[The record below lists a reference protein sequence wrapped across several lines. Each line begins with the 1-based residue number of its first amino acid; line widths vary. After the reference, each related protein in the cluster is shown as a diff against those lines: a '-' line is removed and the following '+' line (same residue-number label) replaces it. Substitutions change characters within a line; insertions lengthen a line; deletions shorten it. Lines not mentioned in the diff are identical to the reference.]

1 MSRAPDL
8 GPLPSGKKIPL
19 DVAAGILADAEG
31 RVLIAERSGGDSLHG
46 MWEFPG
52 GKIAAGESAESALIR
67 ELQEEL
73 GIEVLDCTSFMRIE
87 HDYPQRFVHLYF
99 FKVSRWSGEPTGL
112 EGQRLRW
119 IRPLEIDAA
128 WMLPADAPVIE
139 ALMNQQI
146 AI

>member
-8 GPLPSGKKIPL
+8 GPLPSGRKIHL

-31 RVLIAERSGGDSLHG
+31 RILIAERSGGDSFDG

-73 GIEVLDCTSFMRIE
+73 GIEVLDCASFMRVE
-87 HDYPQRFVHLYF
+87 HDYPQRFVHLHF
-99 FKVSRWSGEPTGL
+99 FKVSRWGGEPTGL

-119 IRPLEIDAA
+119 IQPLEIDAG

-139 ALMNQQI
+139 ALLKQ
-146 AI
+146 